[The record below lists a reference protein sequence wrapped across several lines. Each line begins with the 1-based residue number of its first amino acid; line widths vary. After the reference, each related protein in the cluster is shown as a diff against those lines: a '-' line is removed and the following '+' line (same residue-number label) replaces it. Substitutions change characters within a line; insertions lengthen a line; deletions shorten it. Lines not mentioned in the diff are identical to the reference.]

1 MERKVFRSRIS
12 VLLIGFILAIFIPCT
27 IPMIKHMFMS
37 DLYIMGSIFL
47 FVVFLFS
54 GMRYIISGN
63 KLYLKMWFIPNG
75 SVNIMNIISVERSY
89 NLLSAPAASLK
100 RLRISFGGKAKFPY
114 TLISPVREQEFIE
127 ELKKINPDIYIH
139 VPVKKGI
146 WRIWDWDI

>member
-1 MERKVFRSRIS
+1 
-12 VLLIGFILAIFIPCT
+12 
-27 IPMIKHMFMS
+27 MFMS
-37 DLYIMGSIFL
+37 GLYVIGSTFL

-54 GMRYIISGN
+54 GMRYVISGN

-75 SVNIMNIISVERSY
+75 SMNIMNIVSVERSY

-100 RLRISFGGKAKFPY
+100 RLRIGLGEKAKFPY

-127 ELKKINPDIYIH
+127 ELKKINPDIYFH